1 MLIHLIFLLSF
12 GCALECISLN
22 REEENAVVGEY
33 TGWWFLDIVIDQHL
47 LAMGSFNTLKFPG
60 ENQGLIWLIFSVASF
75 FTLITALNMLIAI
88 MGNTFAEVTA
98 SYEQH
103 SR

>member
-1 MLIHLIFLLSF
+1 M
-12 GCALECISLN
+12 N
-22 REEENAVVGEY
+22 REEDKAVVGEY

-60 ENQGLIWLIFSVASF
+60 ENQALIWLIFSVASF

-88 MGNTFAEVTA
+88 MGNTFD
-98 SYEQH
+98 
-103 SR
+103 